1 MLKRKKIN
9 HFLINQKISI
19 VEKEDIYIVIS
30 REKIICILEYR
41 IDERFKIKK
50 KNKYYIPNKKTI
62 KLIIFYYYCSN

>member
-19 VEKEDIYIVIS
+19 VEKEDIHIVIS
-30 REKIICILEYR
+30 RKKIICILEYR

-50 KNKYYIPNKKTI
+50 KTNIIYQIKKQ
-62 KLIIFYYYCSN
+62 